1 MEHLV
6 ENQLMEKTGCG
17 KYKILNISVEVL
29 LKMIKSTKNNI
40 QMEGYMIL
48 QSYPIKN
55 LKNSLTV
62 KMLLFVLGAMVNVL
76 KM

>member
-40 QMEGYMIL
+40 QM
-48 QSYPIKN
+48 
-55 LKNSLTV
+55 
-62 KMLLFVLGAMVNVL
+62 
-76 KM
+76 